1 MRLIRAAIPRSG
13 SLPRMTCRS
22 SKSISNSR
30 SRRWQPVPWASGT
43 KTVAGARPRVSRDG
57 HLARFGELLSK
68 AVGLHHADSLGATA
82 IVTQRYPWLKT
93 VPQPAVERDSPDLG
107 RALRAPGSHAVQ
119 KRPTFTVRLR
129 GIRHE
134 PLRPQAPR
142 RPNPPLS

>member
-1 MRLIRAAIPRSG
+1 
-13 SLPRMTCRS
+13 
-22 SKSISNSR
+22 
-30 SRRWQPVPWASGT
+30 V
-43 KTVAGARPRVSRDG
+43 VSRDG

-129 GIRHE
+129 GVRHE
-134 PLRPQAPR
+134 PLRTQAR
-142 RPNPPLS
+142 RRTHLPLVREGRPLRSRFRRAHELLEVLAHQLPCVETE